1 MEGPAFRLL
10 QDPLLCVYH
19 RDRQL
24 MGAAIDIAQLEAG
37 LLAGGAEWLAVE
49 QQLVEMAGL
58 QRGLGLYGDADRA
71 GVVADRLVCGRAEDL
86 QLIADGSRLLLR
98 RLDRTRAGAG
108 WLAMLL
114 EGFSCTSST
123 AWPLGRS
130 VKTRLPSA
138 SV

>member
-37 LLAGGAEWLAVE
+37 LLAWGAEWLAIE
-49 QQLVEMAGL
+49 EQLVEMAGL

-86 QLIADGSRLLLR
+86 QLMADGRRLLLR
-98 RLDRTRAGAG
+98 RLDRTRAVVG
-108 WLAMLL
+108 
-114 EGFSCTSST
+114 
-123 AWPLGRS
+123 
-130 VKTRLPSA
+130 
-138 SV
+138 